1 MLKKIMNKIVGTDQ
15 RKVILDAYLYNNT
28 TSGYTG
34 GSLENS
40 NCLIVANYNDN
51 DVFADYFLCE
61 KAIVK
66 CLKVEEEFSV
76 CSIEES
82 SDELLGTYEHVV
94 NCFKVDASDSVE
106 QLKSIYHTLQIEA
119 DYLVNLREGLVSTLT
134 LVVFVETNHKNEVI
148 EAVENLLK
156 GLSEV
161 LGRHGIITN
170 GIIVSSDVDIMTA
183 AKWASLLSS
192 KYGHILAGEVVHLAN
207 GIEG

>member
-15 RKVILDAYLYNNT
+15 RKVILDSYLYNNT

-76 CSIEES
+76 RSIEES

-106 QLKSIYHTLQIEA
+106 QLKSIYHTLQTEA

-192 KYGHILAGEVVHLAN
+192 KYGHILAGEVVHLAS